1 MLTTG
6 FPSPAADYAE
16 KRLSL
21 DRYVI
26 RHPEATYMMR
36 CKEGGARNENIY
48 PGDILVIDRSLTPA
62 DNDLILAVW
71 SGTFKIIRYQR
82 KKMMQYH
89 EPVEAW
95 GVITY
100 ILHELRTG
108 EKK

>member
-48 PGDILVIDRSLTPA
+48 PWRYSGD
-62 DNDLILAVW
+62 
-71 SGTFKIIRYQR
+71 
-82 KKMMQYH
+82 
-89 EPVEAW
+89 
-95 GVITY
+95 
-100 ILHELRTG
+100 
-108 EKK
+108 